1 MELDHLAAD
10 LATHHIE
17 GLALQGYAWFRVPLV
32 SRIDG
37 NLWMGGCRD
46 GVRLPDGFARVVSL
60 WPQGRYH
67 LGPATTR
74 VEVSVADSEVVP
86 PAGLLVPLAEHVLT
100 HARQG
105 PTLVHCQAGLNR
117 SGLVAALALILDG
130 MLPAAAIDLLR
141 QQRSPA
147 VLCNPAFERWLLES
161 AEQALQEGTR
171 AAGTRTGTT
180 PPGPSD

>member
-46 GVRLPDGFARVVSL
+46 AVRLPDGFTRVVSL
-60 WPQGRYH
+60 WQQGRYT

-74 VEVSVADSEVVP
+74 IEVSMSDSEVVP

-117 SGLVAALALILDG
+117 SGLITALALILDG

-161 AEQALQEGTR
+161 GEQALAEGSSSARTR
-171 AAGTRTGTT
+171 PGTT
-180 PPGPSD
+180 T